1 MSTTKWHPLDNIIDG
16 IYTNVNR
23 KIYLLVNICMYK
35 SLPKHVNEIL
45 AEELAITIV
54 RDICPVKLLKELE
67 KSGFKVEKRQPGIYY
82 ISGNL
87 FDTQIVA
94 ADQLAEDEQM
104 WLRSLTKHLTPAQY
118 KNVVKQSEQLPER
131 ERQLAE
137 AVIQVMTNANVEKI
151 ENWKERVDMYWK
163 DTLREIMA
171 DDIEEI
177 KREAAVKL
185 L

>member
-1 MSTTKWHPLDNIIDG
+1 M
-16 IYTNVNR
+16 
-23 KIYLLVNICMYK
+23 
-35 SLPKHVNEIL
+35 
-45 AEELAITIV
+45 
-54 RDICPVKLLKELE
+54 
-67 KSGFKVEKRQPGIYY
+67 
-82 ISGNL
+82 
-87 FDTQIVA
+87 
-94 ADQLAEDEQM
+94 AEDEQV
-104 WLRSLTKHLTPAQY
+104 WLRSLTKRLTPAQY

-151 ENWKERVDMYWK
+151 ENWKERVGMYWK

-177 KREAAVKL
+177 KREVVAEAVAEAVAEVTEKAAEETKKGEKRGEVRGINALSNAILLAREKQYTTVDELLAAGTEREVAEAAVKL